1 VKFILCT
8 TEAHKVPATIQSRC
22 QRFDFR
28 NISAAKI
35 AGHLQDVLRKESIA
49 ADDAAVMQV
58 ARLANGSMRDG
69 LSLLDRLVAAST
81 DGRIS
86 TPLLADVL
94 GMPDDSVV
102 AGLVAAIGAG
112 DACVSLERAA
122 ALLEGG
128 TSIDQ
133 ALELMAERFRI
144 VMLAAVCGADS
155 ELLEVADEARAEAA
169 RDAKAFEP
177 ATLAHLIAVCDAV
190 LRSAKQ
196 SGAPRTLFDAA
207 VVRMAL
213 AARFAPVAEVG
224 AGTSA
229 RAQAPVPE
237 LPVKKPLRP
246 M

>member
-1 VKFILCT
+1 
-8 TEAHKVPATIQSRC
+8 
-22 QRFDFR
+22 
-28 NISAAKI
+28 
-35 AGHLQDVLRKESIA
+35 
-49 ADDAAVMQV
+49 
-58 ARLANGSMRDG
+58 
-69 LSLLDRLVAAST
+69 
-81 DGRIS
+81 
-86 TPLLADVL
+86 
-94 GMPDDSVV
+94 
-102 AGLVAAIGAG
+102 
-112 DACVSLERAA
+112 
-122 ALLEGG
+122 
-128 TSIDQ
+128 
-133 ALELMAERFRI
+133 MAERFRI

-229 RAQAPVPE
+229 RQHAPVPE

>member
-1 VKFILCT
+1 
-8 TEAHKVPATIQSRC
+8 
-22 QRFDFR
+22 
-28 NISAAKI
+28 
-35 AGHLQDVLRKESIA
+35 
-49 ADDAAVMQV
+49 M
-58 ARLANGSMRDG
+58 
-69 LSLLDRLVAAST
+69 
-81 DGRIS
+81 
-86 TPLLADVL
+86 
-94 GMPDDSVV
+94 
-102 AGLVAAIGAG
+102 
-112 DACVSLERAA
+112 
-122 ALLEGG
+122 
-128 TSIDQ
+128 
-133 ALELMAERFRI
+133 
-144 VMLAAVCGADS
+144 CGADS

-224 AGTSA
+224 SGTSA